1 MHVMYL
7 SLFPSSC
14 RVVSKALLADA
25 LIHFISGDFN
35 FFKPCSTDVDGKQS
49 PKIIQVFD
57 ASYMPDAKGT
67 RQYQSDVEISEVSV
81 SVIDVS

>member
-1 MHVMYL
+1 M
-7 SLFPSSC
+7 
-14 RVVSKALLADA
+14 
-25 LIHFISGDFN
+25 IHFISGDFN

-81 SVIDVS
+81 SVIDVSWSNLLTAVNASSTEALPAVAME